1 MKRLFLVLI
10 AALYALNSFGWGQKG
25 HDVVAYIAEC
35 NLTNK
40 AYKNVVKILDG
51 HSLVYYANWMDN
63 ASNTPDYRYTKT
75 WHYANVDEGFTYDKI
90 VSDTFEIYRD
100 EDGAFVVDGDLV
112 KTLARNVV
120 IDDMDSMAYMQK
132 LLRDKGVIK
141 KLREQGCKDG
151 DVVVIGD
158 VEFDFID

>member
-1 MKRLFLVLI
+1 MSALTGEGKEELI
-10 AALYALNSFGWGQKG
+10 KTLYENLK
-25 HDVVAYIAEC
+25 DIPAYE
-35 NLTNK
+35 
-40 AYKNVVKILDG
+40 
-51 HSLVYYANWMDN
+51 
-63 ASNTPDYRYTKT
+63 PQE
-75 WHYANVDEGFTYDKI
+75 DEGFTYDKL

-158 VEFDFID
+158 IEFDFID